1 MGLSCLHRLALRWML
16 HCSAWWMLISGEHVH
31 AIAVHWLVARVMF
44 STDGGRRIGRP
55 DNASCCEWMIML
67 DDLLSLNASG

>member
-1 MGLSCLHRLALRWML
+1 
-16 HCSAWWMLISGEHVH
+16 MLISGEQAH
-31 AIAVHWLVARVMF
+31 AIAVHWLVVRVMF

-55 DNASCCEWMIML
+55 DNASCCEWMTTL